1 MSIDIDI
8 IKARAKNE
16 YRLSKVRGEAMIS
29 VRIPGGILPAHLL
42 TVARDIAETW
52 GNGQIHLTT
61 RQKLAMPGIRYEDID
76 NVNAALE
83 PFLREIEIE
92 LCDVQVEDTKAGYL
106 AIGGRNI
113 VACQG
118 NRICQKANTDTT
130 GLSRR
135 LEKLVYPSPYHLNT
149 VIVGCPNDC
158 AKASMADL
166 GIIGVA
172 KMRFTA
178 DRCIGCG
185 ACVKACSHH
194 AVGCLA
200 LKNGKAVKEESACI
214 GCGEC
219 VLACPTL
226 AWQRKPDQLWQ
237 VRLGGRTS
245 KKTPRVGKLF
255 LNWVTED
262 VIKQVI
268 VNLYEFEKEMLGGK
282 PIYLH
287 MGHLIDKGGYL
298 RFKERV
304 LRGVQLNPEAMVAER
319 IYWAEDESVARMHLK
334 PADTNQPRHGRSPP
348 TGCGTLN
355 HMTSAATSSITPPA
369 SASVD
374 QPTCRHNAGALFPLS
389 FTARSRKVCTSSAS
403 EVIVSEVPAAIAS
416 TDAIPQLKTPI
427 TLLNNSTIIAPE
439 QGRIPIDSTIMSRAR
454 QSSPL
459 CNCSCVGRC

>member
-135 LEKLVYPSPYHLNT
+135 LEKLVYPSPYHLKT

-178 DRCIGCG
+178 NR
-185 ACVKACSHH
+185 
-194 AVGCLA
+194 
-200 LKNGKAVKEESACI
+200 CI

-334 PADTNQPRHGRSPP
+334 PAGH
-348 TGCGTLN
+348 
-355 HMTSAATSSITPPA
+355 
-369 SASVD
+369 
-374 QPTCRHNAGALFPLS
+374 
-389 FTARSRKVCTSSAS
+389 
-403 EVIVSEVPAAIAS
+403 
-416 TDAIPQLKTPI
+416 
-427 TLLNNSTIIAPE
+427 
-439 QGRIPIDSTIMSRAR
+439 
-454 QSSPL
+454 
-459 CNCSCVGRC
+459 

>member
-61 RQKLAMPGIRYEDID
+61 CQKLAMPGIRYEDID

-135 LEKLVYPSPYHLNT
+135 LEKLVYPSPYHLKT

-178 DRCIGCG
+178 DR
-185 ACVKACSHH
+185 
-194 AVGCLA
+194 
-200 LKNGKAVKEESACI
+200 CI

-334 PADTNQPRHGRSPP
+334 PAGH
-348 TGCGTLN
+348 
-355 HMTSAATSSITPPA
+355 
-369 SASVD
+369 
-374 QPTCRHNAGALFPLS
+374 
-389 FTARSRKVCTSSAS
+389 
-403 EVIVSEVPAAIAS
+403 
-416 TDAIPQLKTPI
+416 
-427 TLLNNSTIIAPE
+427 
-439 QGRIPIDSTIMSRAR
+439 
-454 QSSPL
+454 
-459 CNCSCVGRC
+459 

>member
-135 LEKLVYPSPYHLNT
+135 LEKLVYPSPYHLKT

-214 GCGEC
+214 GC
-219 VLACPTL
+219 
-226 AWQRKPDQLWQ
+226 
-237 VRLGGRTS
+237 
-245 KKTPRVGKLF
+245 
-255 LNWVTED
+255 
-262 VIKQVI
+262 
-268 VNLYEFEKEMLGGK
+268 
-282 PIYLH
+282 
-287 MGHLIDKGGYL
+287 
-298 RFKERV
+298 
-304 LRGVQLNPEAMVAER
+304 
-319 IYWAEDESVARMHLK
+319 
-334 PADTNQPRHGRSPP
+334 RS
-348 TGCGTLN
+348 
-355 HMTSAATSSITPPA
+355 
-369 SASVD
+369 
-374 QPTCRHNAGALFPLS
+374 
-389 FTARSRKVCTSSAS
+389 
-403 EVIVSEVPAAIAS
+403 E
-416 TDAIPQLKTPI
+416 
-427 TLLNNSTIIAPE
+427 
-439 QGRIPIDSTIMSRAR
+439 
-454 QSSPL
+454 
-459 CNCSCVGRC
+459 